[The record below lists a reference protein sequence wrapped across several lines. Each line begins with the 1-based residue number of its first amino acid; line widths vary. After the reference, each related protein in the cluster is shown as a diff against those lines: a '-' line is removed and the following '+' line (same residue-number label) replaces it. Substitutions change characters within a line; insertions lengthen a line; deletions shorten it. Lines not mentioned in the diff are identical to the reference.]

1 MQTFVAVVE
10 AGNFVSAAEGM
21 VTSKAAVSRHVSN
34 LEARLGVRL
43 LHRTTRR
50 LSLTGEG
57 EVFYTRCKDLLGQLE
72 ESEAEITSRSGQ
84 AVGQI
89 KINAPV
95 TFGILHLAGLW
106 GEFRAAHPR
115 VSLDI
120 TLSDRVVDLVEE
132 GYDLA
137 VRITHLPSS
146 TLISRKLSTTRM
158 VLCAS
163 PEYLAR
169 ESTPSHPSEL
179 ADHPVWAYSYFAP
192 GDEWPFEGPEGPIT
206 AKTKPVV
213 RTNSGDTCRAAALQ
227 HQGIVLQPSFLV
239 GADLQT
245 GKLVEVMPEYR
256 SMELGIYAL
265 YPTRKHVSS
274 KVRLLIDFLVES
286 FRTRRWME

>member
-1 MQTFVAVVE
+1 MDKFLEMRTFVAVVE
-10 AGNFVSAAEGM
+10 AGNFVSAAEGLG
-21 VTSKAAVSRHVSN
+21 TSKAAVSRHLSN

-57 EVFYTRCKDLLGQLE
+57 EVFYTRCKDLLDQLE

-95 TFGILHLAGLW
+95 TFGILHLADLW
-106 GEFRAAHPR
+106 GKFQAEHPQ

-137 VRITHLPSS
+137 VRITRLPSS
-146 TLISRKLSTTRM
+146 TLISRRLSTTRM

-163 PEYLAR
+163 PGL
-169 ESTPSHPSEL
+169 P
-179 ADHPVWAYSYFAP
+179 
-192 GDEWPFEGPEGPIT
+192 
-206 AKTKPVV
+206 
-213 RTNSGDTCRAAALQ
+213 
-227 HQGIVLQPSFLV
+227 HQGRRARPSVGTSQSPHLGLQ
-239 GADLQT
+239 
-245 GKLVEVMPEYR
+245 
-256 SMELGIYAL
+256 
-265 YPTRKHVSS
+265 
-274 KVRLLIDFLVES
+274 LLRD
-286 FRTRRWME
+286 R